1 MTIPNIEITKP
12 ASLNANAKI
21 SIDLNGHNIINKSE
35 IIQDG
40 MPYTQI
46 FIATNG
52 ILNISGNGNVQ
63 CDASQTANEDGYRMT
78 AEARKNGVINIYG
91 GSYYNTQKKNTQ
103 IDLIYARENG
113 KINIYGGTFE
123 SAKYGTPDNENGRYW
138 VLNIQNASK
147 ETADIKVLWRD
158 FHQFQSFQAQYG

>member
-1 MTIPNIEITKP
+1 MSVMDYVQDGADIDIALNNNIEITKP

-78 AEARKNGVINIYG
+78 AEARK
-91 GSYYNTQKKNTQ
+91 T
-103 IDLIYARENG
+103 E
-113 KINIYGGTFE
+113 
-123 SAKYGTPDNENGRYW
+123 
-138 VLNIQNASK
+138 
-147 ETADIKVLWRD
+147 
-158 FHQFQSFQAQYG
+158 

>member
-1 MTIPNIEITKP
+1 MK
-12 ASLNANAKI
+12 
-21 SIDLNGHNIINKSE
+21 
-35 IIQDG
+35 
-40 MPYTQI
+40 
-46 FIATNG
+46 TNPTM
-52 ILNISGNGNVQ
+52 Q
-63 CDASQTANEDGYRMT
+63 
-78 AEARKNGVINIYG
+78 AEAVLPTRPV
-91 GSYYNTQKKNTQ
+91 S
-103 IDLIYARENG
+103 ENG